1 MTETEKQDARLAMCD
16 ERDESPTRMPDP
28 YAGMGL
34 VVWIAGCCLCV
45 GLAALLFALKARGG
59 M

>member
-1 MTETEKQDARLAMCD
+1 MTETEKQNALLAMCD
-16 ERDESPTRMPDP
+16 ERDEPTRTPDP

-34 VVWIAGCCLCV
+34 VVWIAGCCLCA
-45 GLAALLFALKARGG
+45 GLAALLFGLKARGI